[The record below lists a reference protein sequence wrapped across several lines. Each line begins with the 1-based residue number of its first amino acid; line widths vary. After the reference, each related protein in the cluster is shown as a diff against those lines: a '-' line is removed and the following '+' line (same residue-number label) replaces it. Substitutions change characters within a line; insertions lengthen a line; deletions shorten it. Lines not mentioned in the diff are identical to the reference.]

1 MAKKTV
7 EIELVKTEAAYRRA
21 LKQVSNFFD
30 HPPASGSALEAEFE
44 LLMMMVECYEGK
56 HFVVESPDPVAA
68 IEFAIEQRGLSSAD
82 LRDVLGS
89 RQRVHDILQRK
100 RKLSLEYVRALH
112 DKLLIPADVL
122 IHAY

>member
-7 EIELVKTEAAYRRA
+7 EIELVKTEAGYRRA
-21 LKQVSNFFD
+21 LHQISHYFD
-30 HPPASGSALEAEFE
+30 HPPAAGSVPEAEFE
-44 LLMMMVECYEGK
+44 LVMMVERYEAK
-56 HFVVESPDPVAA
+56 HIVVNPPDPVAA

-82 LRDVLGS
+82 LASVLGS
-89 RQRVHDILQRK
+89 RQRVHDILQKK

-122 IHAY
+122 IRAC

>member
-1 MAKKTV
+1 MAKKTI
-7 EIELVKTEAAYRRA
+7 EIELVKTEAAYRRT
-21 LKQVSNFFD
+21 LKQVSYFFD
-30 HPPASGSALEAEFE
+30 HPPAAGSALEAEFE
-44 LLMMMVECYEGK
+44 LSMMMVERYEGK

-100 RKLSLEYVRALH
+100 RKLSLEHVRALH

-122 IHAY
+122 IQAY

>member
-7 EIELVKTEAAYRRA
+7 EIELVKTEAGYRRA

-44 LLMMMVECYEGK
+44 LLMMMVERYEAE
-56 HFVVESPDPVAA
+56 HFVVPSPDPVAA
-68 IEFAIEQRGLSSAD
+68 IEFAIEQRAMSPAD
-82 LRDVLGS
+82 VAEVLGS
-89 RQRVHDILQRK
+89 RQRVHDILKKK
-100 RKLSLEYVRALH
+100 RKLSLEHVRALH

-122 IHAY
+122 IQAY